1 MDALGRLL
9 DGPRAHGAFV
19 LRALLDPPWSIHVRD
34 RSPLTLVAVA
44 TGEAWLVPGDGEA
57 VRLRENDIALVRG
70 PEPYTVADDPATEP
84 TVIVHPG
91 QRCTTPDGEELCE
104 VLRLGVR
111 TWGTGGDTTLLVGAY
126 ELPGAISRRLLAAL
140 PERLVLPHAE
150 WESPLVPLLAA
161 EIGREEPGQTV
172 VLDRLLD
179 LLVITAL
186 RTHLARADAA
196 GSAWYHAHSDP
207 VVGHALRL
215 LHDNPALP
223 WTVATLAAKTGVS
236 RAVLARRFT
245 ELVGESPM
253 AYLTGWRLALAADLL
268 REPDTT
274 VDAVARKVGYGSAFA
289 LSTAFKRVRGVS
301 PQQHRDS
308 TVSSVG

>member
-1 MDALGRLL
+1 M
-9 DGPRAHGAFV
+9 
-19 LRALLDPPWSIHVRD
+19 
-34 RSPLTLVAVA
+34 
-44 TGEAWLVPGDGEA
+44 
-57 VRLRENDIALVRG
+57 
-70 PEPYTVADDPATEP
+70 
-84 TVIVHPG
+84 
-91 QRCTTPDGEELCE
+91 
-104 VLRLGVR
+104 
-111 TWGTGGDTTLLVGAY
+111 
-126 ELPGAISRRLLAAL
+126 
-140 PERLVLPHAE
+140 LPHVE